1 MSLTV
6 LDYFLSR
13 EAELSLNMNEI
24 LLRNKLL
31 GCKEVLS
38 VIKTF
43 NHGRT
48 KDFSQHKLIL
58 YPVNLFV
65 PPGIREK
72 ITIHIYKNIIT

>member
-13 EAELSLNMNEI
+13 EEELSLNMNEI
-24 LLRNKLL
+24 LMRNKLL

-38 VIKTF
+38 VIKAF
-43 NHGRT
+43 NHGCT
-48 KDFSQHKLIL
+48 KDFSQYKLIL
-58 YPVNLFV
+58 YPFHLFA